1 MAQTACE
8 DSAEKR
14 GTIAGRDRG
23 NRLLKLYIRYPLEA
37 VLLAI
42 FFGFVSVLPI
52 DAASGVG
59 GFLGRTLGPKLPR
72 TRQADRNL
80 RLAFPEKSDPER
92 ADIIRG
98 MWENLGRVAAEYPHL
113 DRIAAPDADRVEVVN
128 PEYIY
133 TLTKNGAPAILVG
146 GHLGNWEILSIFA
159 ARLGIDMTSVVREQ
173 NNKLSQKIIDHYR
186 RSVNIKRIKK
196 GSQGAKQALVILRR
210 GGILGLLFD
219 QKMNDGIPVRFFGCE
234 AMTAAAPAQLAIR
247 LGCPLIPV
255 RVERLRGARFRITC
269 YSPVE
274 RAYSADRHTESGVL
288 MRKLNK
294 MLEDW
299 IRERPEQW
307 LWVHRRWPEETYR
320 AARL

>member
-1 MAQTACE
+1 M
-8 DSAEKR
+8 
-14 GTIAGRDRG
+14 
-23 NRLLKLYIRYPLEA
+23 LKLYIRYPLEA

-59 GFLGRTLGPKLPR
+59 GFLGRTLGPKLSA
-72 TRQADRNL
+72 TRRADRNL
-80 RLAFPEKSDPER
+80 RLAFPEKSDPEL

-128 PEYIY
+128 PEHIY
-133 TLTKNGAPAILVG
+133 KLTKNGSSAILVG
-146 GHLGNWEILSIFA
+146 GHLGNWEIPSILA

-173 NNKLSQKIIDHYR
+173 NNKLSQKILDHYR
-186 RSVNIKRIKK
+186 CSVNIKRIKK
-196 GSQGAKQALVILRR
+196 GSQGARQALVILRR
-210 GGILGLLFD
+210 GGVLGLLFD
-219 QKMNDGIPVRFFGCE
+219 QKMNDGIPVTFFGCE
-234 AMTAAAPAQLAIR
+234 AMTTAAPAQLAIR
-247 LGCPLIPV
+247 LGCPLVPV

-269 YSPVE
+269 YPPVE
-274 RAYSADRHTESGVL
+274 RVYSADRHTEAGVL
-288 MRKLNK
+288 MRKLNE

-307 LWVHRRWPEETYR
+307 LWLHRRWPEETYR
-320 AARL
+320 AAGL